1 MLGLKLSFQDD
12 IATLH
17 AHGGALVALDILL
30 RGHQRQERLQYR
42 ILLDA
47 ILAKVEKKGVE
58 APKLIET
65 LKELRNIALQEQDP
79 LVVKTLRLM
88 YEFIEENKNFSV
100 QAQYEEDDE
109 GNEYPLEIEDTEN
122 LVYLLTLLK
131 DAEHKI
137 NREEIK
143 DYRSVLKEQLY

>member
-1 MLGLKLSFQDD
+1 MWKIEFSNMKTQAANDK
-12 IATLH
+12 
-17 AHGGALVALDILL
+17 
-30 RGHQRQERLQYR
+30 
-42 ILLDA
+42 LDA
-47 ILAKVEKKGVE
+47 ILAKVEKKGVDT
-58 APKLIET
+58 PKLIET
-65 LKELRNIALQEQDP
+65 LKDLRNVALQEQDP
-79 LVVKTLRLM
+79 LVVKTLRLT
-88 YEFIEENKNFSV
+88 YEFLAEKKCFNV

-143 DYRSVLKEQLY
+143 DYRTVLKEQLY

>member
-1 MLGLKLSFQDD
+1 MFSFFLFFIQVNCLNLWQIETYIMKTQDAND
-12 IATLH
+12 K
-17 AHGGALVALDILL
+17 
-30 RGHQRQERLQYR
+30 
-42 ILLDA
+42 LDA
-47 ILAKVEKKGVE
+47 IISKVEKKGVE

-88 YEFIEENKNFSV
+88 YEFIEENKNFNV

-131 DAEHKI
+131 DVEHKI

-143 DYRSVLKEQLY
+143 DYRTVLKEQLY

>member
-1 MLGLKLSFQDD
+1 MFFAFLFFIQVNSLNLWKIEFSNMKTQAANDK
-12 IATLH
+12 
-17 AHGGALVALDILL
+17 
-30 RGHQRQERLQYR
+30 
-42 ILLDA
+42 LDA
-47 ILAKVEKKGVE
+47 ILAKVEKKGVD

-65 LKELRNIALQEQDP
+65 LKELRVVALQEQDP
-79 LVVKTLRLM
+79 LVVKTLRLT
-88 YEFIEENKNFSV
+88 YEFLDEKKSFNV

-109 GNEYPLEIEDTEN
+109 GNEYPLEIEDKEN

-143 DYRSVLKEQLY
+143 DYRTVLKEQLY

>member
-1 MLGLKLSFQDD
+1 MKTKEANDKLDK
-12 IATLH
+12 
-17 AHGGALVALDILL
+17 
-30 RGHQRQERLQYR
+30 
-42 ILLDA
+42 

-65 LKELRNIALQEQDP
+65 LKDLRNIALKEQDP
-79 LVVKTLRLM
+79 LVVKTLRLT

-109 GNEYPLEIEDTEN
+109 GNEYPLEIEDTDN

-131 DAEHKI
+131 DA
-137 NREEIK
+137 
-143 DYRSVLKEQLY
+143 D

>member
-1 MLGLKLSFQDD
+1 MFSFFLFFIQVNCLNLWQIETYIMKTQDAND
-12 IATLH
+12 K
-17 AHGGALVALDILL
+17 
-30 RGHQRQERLQYR
+30 
-42 ILLDA
+42 LDA
-47 ILAKVEKKGVE
+47 ILSKVEKKGVE

-88 YEFIEENKNFSV
+88 YEFIEENKNFNV

-131 DAEHKI
+131 DAEHNI

-143 DYRSVLKEQLY
+143 DYRTVLKEQLY

>member
-1 MLGLKLSFQDD
+1 MWQIETYIMKTQDAND
-12 IATLH
+12 K
-17 AHGGALVALDILL
+17 
-30 RGHQRQERLQYR
+30 
-42 ILLDA
+42 LDA
-47 ILAKVEKKGVE
+47 LLAKVEKKGVE

-65 LKELRNIALQEQDP
+65 LKELRNIALLEQDP

-88 YEFIEENKNFSV
+88 YEFIEENKNFNV
-100 QAQYEEDDE
+100 QALYEDDDE

-143 DYRSVLKEQLY
+143 DYRTVLKEQLY

>member
-1 MLGLKLSFQDD
+1 MFSFFLFFIQVNSLNLSQIENNIMKTQDAND
-12 IATLH
+12 K
-17 AHGGALVALDILL
+17 
-30 RGHQRQERLQYR
+30 
-42 ILLDA
+42 LDA
-47 ILAKVEKKGVE
+47 ILSKVEKKGVE

-88 YEFIEENKNFSV
+88 YEFIEENKNFNV
-100 QAQYEEDDE
+100 QAQYEEDEE
-109 GNEYPLEIEDTEN
+109 GNEYPLEIGDTEN
-122 LVYLLTLLK
+122 LVDLLTLLK

-143 DYRSVLKEQLY
+143 DYRTVLKEQLY

>member
-1 MLGLKLSFQDD
+1 MFFVFLFFIQVNSLNLWKIEFSIMKTQAANDK
-12 IATLH
+12 
-17 AHGGALVALDILL
+17 
-30 RGHQRQERLQYR
+30 
-42 ILLDA
+42 LDA
-47 ILAKVEKKGVE
+47 ILAKVEKKGVD

-65 LKELRNIALQEQDP
+65 LKELRVVALQEQDP
-79 LVVKTLRLM
+79 LVVKTLRLT
-88 YEFIEENKNFSV
+88 YEFLDENKSFNV

-109 GNEYPLEIEDTEN
+109 GNEYPLEIEDKEN

-143 DYRSVLKEQLY
+143 DYRTVLKEQLY

>member
-1 MLGLKLSFQDD
+1 MSEIEKNIMKTQDAND
-12 IATLH
+12 K
-17 AHGGALVALDILL
+17 
-30 RGHQRQERLQYR
+30 
-42 ILLDA
+42 LDA
-47 ILAKVEKKGVE
+47 ILSKVVKKGVE

-65 LKELRNIALQEQDP
+65 LKELRNIALEEQDP

-88 YEFIEENKNFSV
+88 YEFIEENKNFNV
-100 QAQYEEDDE
+100 QAQYEEDEE

-143 DYRSVLKEQLY
+143 DYRTVLKEQLY

>member
-1 MLGLKLSFQDD
+1 MWKIEFSIMKTQAANDK
-12 IATLH
+12 
-17 AHGGALVALDILL
+17 
-30 RGHQRQERLQYR
+30 
-42 ILLDA
+42 LDA
-47 ILAKVEKKGVE
+47 ILAKVEKKGVD

-65 LKELRNIALQEQDP
+65 LKELRVVALQEQDP
-79 LVVKTLRLM
+79 LVVKTLRLT
-88 YEFIEENKNFSV
+88 YEFLDENKSFNV

-109 GNEYPLEIEDTEN
+109 GNEYPLEIEDKEN

-143 DYRSVLKEQLY
+143 DYRTVLKEQLY

>member
-1 MLGLKLSFQDD
+1 MPRKDKNNVWPDCVFIRVNSLNLSKIETIDMK
-12 IATLH
+12 T
-17 AHGGALVALDILL
+17 
-30 RGHQRQERLQYR
+30 QEANDK
-42 ILLDA
+42 LDA

-65 LKELRNIALQEQDP
+65 LKDLRNIALQEQDP
-79 LVVKTLRLM
+79 LVVKTLRLT
-88 YEFIEENKNFSV
+88 YEFIEENKSFSV

-143 DYRSVLKEQLY
+143 DYRTVLKEELY

>member
-1 MLGLKLSFQDD
+1 MFFAFLFFIQVNSLNLWKIETYIMKTQDAND
-12 IATLH
+12 K
-17 AHGGALVALDILL
+17 
-30 RGHQRQERLQYR
+30 
-42 ILLDA
+42 LDA

-79 LVVKTLRLM
+79 LVGKTLRLM
-88 YEFIEENKNFSV
+88 YECSEENKNFSV

-109 GNEYPLEIEDTEN
+109 GNEYPLEIEVTDI